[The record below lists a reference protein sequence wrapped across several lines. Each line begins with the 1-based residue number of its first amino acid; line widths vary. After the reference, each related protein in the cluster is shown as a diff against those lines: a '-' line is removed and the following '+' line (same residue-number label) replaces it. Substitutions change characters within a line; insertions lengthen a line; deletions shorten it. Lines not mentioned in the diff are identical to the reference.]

1 MKHPLRIAA
10 YTVCVLQILCAVAVI
25 SQAYSSRDMLMA
37 VLLAV
42 TPIVSIA
49 ALRCGPDREE
59 RELLSKVNKARLR
72 KELQDL
78 TGEKV

>member
-1 MKHPLRIAA
+1 MKHPLRLAA
-10 YTVCVLQILCAVAVI
+10 YAACILQILCAGAVL
-25 SQAYSSRDMLMA
+25 SQAYGSRDMLMS

-42 TPIVSIA
+42 APILAII

-59 RELLSKVNKARLR
+59 RELVSKVNKARLR

-78 TGEKV
+78 ESKA